1 MAIVPVKSVT
11 GTEADLRKLS
21 KEQIHDMLKKLGYE
35 QTGDISTMSRWK
47 GVKAL
52 RERSSKAASLG
63 IISNFTKFARGVRV
77 TSKLQKES
85 YQKQINEI
93 FDRQV
98 SPSLNIFSW
107 RI

>member
-1 MAIVPVKSVT
+1 MT

-21 KEQIHDMLKKLGYE
+21 KEQIYEMLKKLGVD
-35 QTGDISTMSRWK
+35 QSIDLTNMSRWK

-63 IISNFTKFARGVRV
+63 IISNYTKFARGVRV
-77 TSKLQKES
+77 TSKMQKES

-93 FDRQV
+93 FEKQV
-98 SPSLNIFSW
+98 GEFKITL
-107 RI
+107 